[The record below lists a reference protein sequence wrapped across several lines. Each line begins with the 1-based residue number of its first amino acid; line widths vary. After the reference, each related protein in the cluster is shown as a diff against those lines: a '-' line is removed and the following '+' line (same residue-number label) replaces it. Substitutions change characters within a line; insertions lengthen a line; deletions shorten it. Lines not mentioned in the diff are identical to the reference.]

1 MTLPSDLGLRDAT
14 LDDLPAIAGLRES
27 VGWDVAAW
35 ALRAVIGQSHARCLV
50 AVDGDGMVAGVGSG
64 IVYGPLG
71 FVGNMIVAPAH
82 RRRGV
87 GAAILD
93 AVAQY
98 LEAEG
103 CIRLELNATS
113 EGRPLYERQGFR
125 SLGTS
130 VAARIPRGTRLAP
143 RPDVKVRPATREDL
157 DAVAAYDRPRFGGDR
172 RVLLELLIRAP
183 GTTTV
188 IAEDDNGI
196 VGYECVRVAESR
208 IGPMLAEAPEIAA
221 ALLLEGFVRMP
232 EAPDIRLNL
241 PPNNRPGAAWLDGLG
256 VTAEPWDGR
265 MGRGPTIPRREETL
279 YGMVLGALG

>member
-14 LDDLPAIAGLRES
+14 PNDLSAIAGLRES
-27 VGWDVAAW
+27 VGWDVAGW
-35 ALRAVIGQSHARCLV
+35 ALRAVIDQPYARCLV
-50 AVDGDGMVAGVGSG
+50 AVDGGGSVVGVGSG

-93 AVAQY
+93 AVARY
-98 LEAEG
+98 LEAQG
-103 CIRLELNATS
+103 CLRLELNATD
-113 EGRPLYERQGFR
+113 EGRPLYERHGFR

-130 VAARIPRGTRLAP
+130 ATARIPRATRLAP
-143 RPDVKVRPATREDL
+143 RPDVQVRPATHDDL

-188 IAEDDNGI
+188 IAEVGNRI
-196 VGYECVRVAESR
+196 VGYGCVRMEESR
-208 IGPMLAEAPEIAA
+208 IGPMVAEAPEIAA
-221 ALLLEGFVRMP
+221 ALLHEGFALMP
-232 EAPDIRLNL
+232 EARDIRLNL
-241 PPNNRPGAAWLDGLG
+241 PPNNRPGAAWLEGLG
-256 VTAEPWDGR
+256 VAAEPWDGR